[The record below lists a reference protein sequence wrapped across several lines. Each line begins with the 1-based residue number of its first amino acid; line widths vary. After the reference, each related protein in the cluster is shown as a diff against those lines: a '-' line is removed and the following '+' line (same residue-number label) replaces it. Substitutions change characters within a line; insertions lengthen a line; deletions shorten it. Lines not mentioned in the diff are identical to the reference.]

1 MAAFGSLKLAG
12 QFVILSGL
20 FHFVAAIFGDTMI
33 MVGFG
38 VLYVLIGMGLT
49 RNMRWL
55 GYFAF
60 LIMIFG
66 AVLAY
71 GMLNVAPAP
80 TWVTWTIIAAD
91 VIAALNL
98 FVAIWRPKSAPTG

>member
-20 FHFVAAIFGDTMI
+20 FHFVAAIFGDTLI
-33 MVGFG
+33 MVGIG

-55 GYFAF
+55 GNFAF
-60 LIMIFG
+60 LIIIFG

-71 GMLNVAPAP
+71 GMLNAVPPP
-80 TWVTWTIIAAD
+80 TWVTWAIIAAD
-91 VIAALNL
+91 VLAALNL
-98 FVAIWRPKSAPTG
+98 FIAIWRPKAVLSN